1 MKAIKLMILGGL
13 LILLGP
19 VMSAI
24 DVYWNGFHVICWFV
38 GVPVFITGLIMPA
51 DGFKIPEQNEALP
64 QKKCPSCGKDH
75 DFDYPK
81 CPYCGHD
88 YQAKQIK

>member
-1 MKAIKLMILGGL
+1 MKALKMMITGAL

-19 VMSAI
+19 VMSLVDISFGAL
-24 DVYWNGFHVICWFV
+24 HLICWIIGIPLFLV
-38 GVPVFITGLIMPA
+38 GLVMPA
-51 DGFKIPEQNEALP
+51 SGAPAPAASEELP
-64 QKKCPSCGKDH
+64 QKECPGCGKKH

-88 YQAKQIK
+88 YSAKQIK

>member
-1 MKAIKLMILGGL
+1 MKAIKLMILGAL

-19 VMSAI
+19 TMSAI
-24 DVYWNGFHVICWFV
+24 DVCWNGFHLICWMI
-38 GVPVFITGLIMPA
+38 GIPVFLVGLVMPTGKMKPLKQ
-51 DGFKIPEQNEALP
+51 DESLP
-64 QKKCPSCGKDH
+64 QKQCPSCGISH

-81 CPYCGHD
+81 CPHCGHD